1 MEIEDL
7 FEEWEGSDLDEID
20 IDIEG
25 LKLNEEQSS
34 ESEKDESSGDEEAGE
49 VNVLR
54 CKKCRKV
61 YRKKAWFQ
69 KHLSNC
75 DGTATGQN
83 CRKRKK
89 MSQHQIK
96 TREVLANLEVDEY
109 FSTNGLRVVSNT
121 FEAICETSAD
131 TTVVRGARYAD
142 MKVQADGISSQLKSK
157 NTLPS
162 AESFLRYVTAELW
175 KITFA
180 RDSQL
185 SCSVRQGYVAQHLN
199 AFRSSPM
206 LLDRGGLSVV
216 NSPTY
221 DFFCLLEVS
230 IRPFLNLANFRSS
243 TRKSDKELLEQLV
256 DNTPE
261 LLEIFPYS
269 DLLSCE
275 DRMLLLKL
283 FCNLFYRAR
292 KWAYLKVYKEQAK
305 VSQLLNVSSS
315 KSGSVDLHGKDSIRK
330 ALLCNTI
337 HVNVNSS

>member
-206 LLDRGGLSVV
+206 LLEAWRTLMKTCGVHSNGK
-216 NSPTY
+216 
-221 DFFCLLEVS
+221 LLLQKIVTTLYED
-230 IRPFLNLANFRSS
+230 IADFRSKSIDNALDIADTYPQEKQIPTSLSS
-243 TRKSDKELLEQLV
+243 TE
-256 DNTPE
+256 
-261 LLEIFPYS
+261 
-269 DLLSCE
+269 
-275 DRMLLLKL
+275 
-283 FCNLFYRAR
+283 
-292 KWAYLKVYKEQAK
+292 
-305 VSQLLNVSSS
+305 
-315 KSGSVDLHGKDSIRK
+315 
-330 ALLCNTI
+330 
-337 HVNVNSS
+337 